1 MIMKCV
7 SCGKNVEAEDNWVE
21 FPCPQCGKEKILR
34 CEKCK
39 KLAVSYECKKCGFR
53 GP

>member
-1 MIMKCV
+1 MHCI
-7 SCGKNVEAEDNWVE
+7 SCGKNVVTESGWVE

-39 KLAVSYECKKCGFR
+39 RIVNQYTCPKCGFR